1 MANIL
6 KGLLYKKT
14 LDADGNVTSKVPFL
28 PRTLSKL
35 VIMDNGTDVET
46 TIGAVKTDLQL
57 LQDAVSGG
65 GAFKTFATKAAY
77 DAAVLAGEVKSTD
90 LCIIKEG

>member
-6 KGLLYKKT
+6 KGLLYKKS
-14 LDADGNVTSKVPFL
+14 LDSDGNVTSKIPFL

-35 VIMDNGTDVET
+35 VVMDDGTNVET
-46 TIGAVKTDLQL
+46 AIGTVKTDLQL

-65 GAFKTFATKAAY
+65 GTFKTFATKAAY